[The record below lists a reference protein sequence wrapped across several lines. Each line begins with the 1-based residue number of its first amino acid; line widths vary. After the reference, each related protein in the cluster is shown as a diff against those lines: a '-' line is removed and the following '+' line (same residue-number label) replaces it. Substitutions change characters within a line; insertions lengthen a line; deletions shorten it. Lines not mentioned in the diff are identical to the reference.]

1 MQLNLNAS
9 LGICLSVF
17 DVETGKELT
26 EEQLKEVY
34 EKLQSGE
41 LLLSLFSNRITDKS
55 GLKELYQV
63 DTDVDYSEYEFE
75 LE

>member
-1 MQLNLNAS
+1 MLLNLNAS

-26 EEQLKEVY
+26 EEQLKEVHK
-34 EKLQSGE
+34 KLESGE

>member
-26 EEQLKEVY
+26 EEQLKEVHK
-34 EKLQSGE
+34 KLESGE
-41 LLLSLFSNRITDKS
+41 LLLSLFSNRITDGS
-55 GLKELYQV
+55 GLDELYQV
-63 DTDVDYSEYEFE
+63 DTDVFQADYDFE
-75 LE
+75 L